1 MKSEQKESSVSRLPD
16 AELDIM
22 LVLWKSHDPLK
33 VSDIHAALQN
43 IRPCSKPAVHTLIE
57 RLGTKDFVR
66 IETVDA
72 PTPYK
77 LISPLVKESE
87 YRASESD
94 TFVEKLCRG
103 NWRTLIATLVD
114 TGKISQD
121 DIDDI
126 AELIRQRAECDAEEN

>member
-1 MKSEQKESSVSRLPD
+1 MKNEPKDRSVHRLPD

-22 LVLWKSHDPLK
+22 LVLWKIAEPLK

-57 RLGTKDFVR
+57 RLGAKDFVR
-66 IETVDA
+66 IETIDA

-103 NWRTLIATLVD
+103 NWKTLIATLVD
-114 TGKISQD
+114 TGKISKD

-126 AELIRQRAECDAEEN
+126 AELIRDCAENNAEEK